1 MSHIV
6 YTYDEL
12 RRLTGVV
19 APGGETGVYTYD
31 AVGNLLSIEQRSSSI
46 DLNHRIQTQERIR
59 WNAGDDSWHGV
70 QRNTGREHGHV

>member
-46 DLNHRIQTQERIR
+46 VSIIEFRPKRRAHPLERR
-59 WNAGDDSWHGV
+59 
-70 QRNTGREHGHV
+70 